1 MATPIATIQTGST
14 GAKPVATIGP
24 KPQQLRAGTGSLWG
38 DIKQDVANIF
48 LPERFAADIAKNQN
62 PGSET
67 YQDDQGNWILR
78 RKDGSEFYLN
88 EPGFGMQ
95 DLLNIT
101 GAFAV
106 PGAGAKAVATAL
118 PKVAT
123 AVKTAAAHKPLWAG
137 MAAGA
142 GYSAA
147 EQGVGASLT
156 DQEVSPLEIAEGG
169 VFGGVVP
176 GAQKY
181 GGKALGGLANLTGVE
196 ALRNPIKAAL
206 YGIER
211 IRTPSGQLTSTAKE
225 ALEAAGIKW
234 QNFTPEQIALA
245 NDRAV
250 DVLGMNTQAQG
261 RAIGLSTIG
270 VDEPTKGM
278 VGQMPNQIDREVKGE
293 FRGAREAAIR
303 QLRDVGNT
311 LGNPDRMESVGTR
324 LTELHQQNK
333 NRVEQSYEAA
343 RRAGELAPVTS
354 EALETLKNNMV
365 TQLQKDLSK
374 DQLAAAMSN
383 FPKIKGVETKQLL
396 GPDGRVISTVEVPD
410 PNNVPET
417 IRSLYEWRS
426 DHLGKDGDPTG
437 KAKKAFD
444 AELQRWIDQSLT
456 SDMSEDAIRAWQ
468 KAIGDQRQLSL
479 VWDSGDVVSK
489 LVAKDKQGGA
499 LLKDPEDAANLLW
512 NASET
517 GFINK
522 GSLRRNVV
530 KLKGLLS
537 ADSPEFRSM
546 ADSLAYKALKLHKGF
561 EVDQRVG
568 SLMVK
573 GTDMW
578 NHWDQVKRTSGDLL
592 DELYSPQTL
601 DAFDNFVAYARMM
614 DTRLAKEADMPA
626 SEATHFVVNL
636 LKRLGSATFRFS
648 RAAFQET
655 AARAEDIGAE
665 KALREFY
672 GDLYLPHGMNTPRVA
687 AGATVEAL
695 WQDEF
700 NQILAEMGYEIP
712 GYSEPLQIP
721 ILDGISQ

>member
-1 MATPIATIQTGST
+1 MATPIATIQTGPASA
-14 GAKPVATIGP
+14 GAKPVATVGP

-38 DIKQDVANIF
+38 DIKQDAANIF

-118 PKVAT
+118 PKAYT
-123 AVKTAAAHKPLWAG
+123 AVKTAAAYNPLWAG
-137 MAAGA
+137 IGAGA
-142 GYSAA
+142 AYSAA
-147 EQGVGASLT
+147 EQGVGATLT
-156 DQEVSPLEIAEGG
+156 DQEVSPLEIAIGG
-169 VFGGVVP
+169 LGGGAIP

-181 GGKALGGLANLTGVE
+181 IGGPLLSGLSRVTGVE

-211 IRTPSGQLTSTAKE
+211 VRTPSGQLTSTAKE

-250 DVLGMNTQAQG
+250 DVLGMNTQARG

-278 VGQMPNQIDREVKGE
+278 VGQMPNQIAREAQGE
-293 FRGAREAAIR
+293 FRGAREAAVR
-303 QLRDVGNT
+303 QLQDVGDT
-311 LGNPDRMESVGTR
+311 LGRPDNLESVGSR
-324 LTELHQQNK
+324 LVDINQQQSREL
-333 NRVEQSYEAA
+333 EDAFDTA
-343 RRAGELAPVTS
+343 RRVGERAPVS
-354 EALETLKNNMV
+354 RKSLETLKTNM
-365 TQLQKDLSK
+365 LAAMRRDLSK
-374 DQLAAAMSN
+374 DQIDAAMKS
-383 FPKIKGVETKQLL
+383 FPTSSQGDTGVSQ
-396 GPDGRVISTVEVPD
+396 I
-410 PNNVPET
+410 ET
-417 IRSLYEWRS
+417 IRSLYEWRR
-426 DHLGKDGDPTG
+426 DHLGVDATG

-444 AELQRWIDQSLT
+444 NEMDRWITEELGSDLT
-456 SDMSEDAIRAWQ
+456 PDAIRAFKEANDDYREFSVLW
-468 KAIGDQRQLSL
+468 R
-479 VWDSGDVVSK
+479 SGDAIDK
-489 LVAKDKQGGA
+489 LVKKDKQGYA
-499 LLKDPEDAANLLW
+499 LQRDPQATANVLW
-512 NASET
+512 NASEA
-517 GFINK
+517 GFINNAT
-522 GSLRRNVV
+522 LRHNIR
-530 KLKGLLS
+530 KLKEVIGP
-537 ADSPEFRSM
+537 DSPEFQDV
-546 ADSLAYKALKLHKGF
+546 ADALAYKALKLEKGF
-561 EVDQRVG
+561 KVDQRVG
-568 SLMVK
+568 SLSVK

-578 NHWDQVKRTSGDLL
+578 NHWDRVKRTSGDVLS
-592 DELYSPQTL
+592 EVYSPQTL
-601 DAFDNFVAYARMM
+601 DAFDNFVQYARMM
-614 DTRLAKEADMPA
+614 DTKLKSEADMPI
-626 SEATHFVVNL
+626 SDSSQFVIQL
-636 LKRLGSATFRFS
+636 LKRFGSATFRFS
-648 RAAFQET
+648 RAAFQEA
-655 AARAEDIGAE
+655 AARAEDIGSE

-672 GDLYLPHGMNTPRVA
+672 GDLYLPRGMNTPRVA

-721 ILDGISQ
+721 ILDGVSPR